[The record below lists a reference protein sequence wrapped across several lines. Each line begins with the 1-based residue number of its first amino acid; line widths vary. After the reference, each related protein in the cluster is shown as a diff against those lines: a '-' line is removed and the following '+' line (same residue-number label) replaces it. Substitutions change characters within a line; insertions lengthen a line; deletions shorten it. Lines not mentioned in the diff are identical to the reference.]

1 MPFLQDLIHKLEV
14 GGGMRSVKVGLAVLV
29 ILGGAGFY
37 NFRNFKNMSSQEAM
51 DAAQLGRSIA
61 QGKGYTTLFIRPFSM
76 YLLKKHNEA
85 QRGQA
90 PPSKTAEF
98 TQIKDR
104 HPDIANAPVY
114 PLVLAGLMKVLPF
127 DYAIPVAG
135 KASPF
140 WTNEGRIRY
149 QPDFL
154 ISLFNQLLFF
164 VVILLVFSL
173 ARRLF
178 DLRTAWLSAIL
189 LFTTDL
195 LWRFCVSGQSTLLLL
210 LIFTGL
216 IWCLVRLEAAGGQPG
231 PAGIGLFALAIVA
244 GLLIGL
250 GGLTRY
256 AFGWVMLPLLLFLV
270 LFAGQQR
277 FLLAALVLVAFLV
290 VMTPWVVR
298 NFQVSGTPFGTAGY
312 ALVENTPAFP
322 DYNLQR
328 SLDPEFRF
336 PFLRLF
342 TQKLLVNTRQIL
354 AGDLPRLGGS
364 WLSAFFLVGLLVNL
378 RQPAASRLRYFAVSC
393 LGLLIVI
400 QALGRTQLSE
410 DSPELNSENLLVLML
425 PLTVI
430 YGVRLFWLLL
440 DQLELPFRE
449 LRYAVIGLF
458 GLVVSLPMV
467 FAFLPPKPSPVAY
480 PPYYPPTIQ
489 AAAGWVKESELTM
502 SDMPWAVAWYGQS
515 QCLWLTLNPQSFV
528 DITDYQ
534 KPIQELYLTNITIES
549 RLLTHWILALE
560 EGWGNLVL
568 QSQAFV
574 AQGPWPKRINLQVR
588 QAGGSPASFPLH
600 YWQPGWP
607 DQFLLTAR
615 EKWPK
620 SE

>member
-1 MPFLQDLIHKLEV
+1 V
-14 GGGMRSVKVGLAVLV
+14 
-29 ILGGAGFY
+29 
-37 NFRNFKNMSSQEAM
+37 
-51 DAAQLGRSIA
+51 
-61 QGKGYTTLFIRPFSM
+61 
-76 YLLKKHNEA
+76 
-85 QRGQA
+85 
-90 PPSKTAEF
+90 
-98 TQIKDR
+98 
-104 HPDIANAPVY
+104 
-114 PLVLAGLMKVLPF
+114 
-127 DYAIPVAG
+127 
-135 KASPF
+135 
-140 WTNEGRIRY
+140 
-149 QPDFL
+149 
-154 ISLFNQLLFF
+154 
-164 VVILLVFSL
+164 
-173 ARRLF
+173 
-178 DLRTAWLSAIL
+178 
-189 LFTTDL
+189 
-195 LWRFCVSGQSTLLLL
+195 
-210 LIFTGL
+210 
-216 IWCLVRLEAAGGQPG
+216 
-231 PAGIGLFALAIVA
+231 
-244 GLLIGL
+244 
-250 GGLTRY
+250 
-256 AFGWVMLPLLLFLV
+256 
-270 LFAGQQR
+270 
-277 FLLAALVLVAFLV
+277 
-290 VMTPWVVR
+290 
-298 NFQVSGTPFGTAGY
+298 
-312 ALVENTPAFP
+312 
-322 DYNLQR
+322 
-328 SLDPEFRF
+328 
-336 PFLRLF
+336 
-342 TQKLLVNTRQIL
+342 
-354 AGDLPRLGGS
+354 
-364 WLSAFFLVGLLVNL
+364 
-378 RQPAASRLRYFAVSC
+378 
-393 LGLLIVI
+393 LLIVI

-549 RLLTHWILALE
+549 RLLTRWILALE